1 QKDRTIWADQGT
13 YAQTDDL
20 VVLRGNVRMKNT
32 GKEEVKEL
40 KDAETVTVSLENDW
54 IDIMAKPHGKVEV
67 TFEVQD
73 DTPRTGV
80 KK

>member
-1 QKDRTIWADQGT
+1 
-13 YAQTDDL
+13 
-20 VVLRGNVRMKNT
+20 MKNT